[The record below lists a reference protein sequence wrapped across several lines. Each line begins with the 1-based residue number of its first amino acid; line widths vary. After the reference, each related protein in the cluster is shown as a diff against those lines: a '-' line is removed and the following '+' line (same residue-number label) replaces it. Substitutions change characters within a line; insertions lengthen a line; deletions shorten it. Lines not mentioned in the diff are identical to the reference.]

1 MDTETLTSIRKS
13 VELGDY
19 SGARDL
25 MKPLLVKREVAK
37 HPEALFLLGRTFF
50 DADKATARYLFE
62 AALALQPDYQEAGQY
77 EARCGS
83 SLGDLESFADDRHP
97 ACPTCKLRYRDH
109 EPFCPYC
116 GSSMEPAAA
125 TGGAF
130 EEQLKEVG
138 KDVIDAFMEF
148 SEREDVK
155 AAKEKIT
162 AAGKQAYVKAK
173 EFGES
178 EQAQDLKATAK
189 AIGIVAARKAKAI
202 GARKDVQAVKEKA
215 TTMGHDAAEKAKAF
229 SEREDVKEAVEKAGE
244 TSKNILMRIAR
255 YAGEEIARIRD
266 SEGPLRAWL
275 IGKWLVIVLVVL
287 LTINWI
293 FGDWL
298 D

>member
-1 MDTETLTSIRKS
+1 MDNDTLKSIREH
-13 VELGDY
+13 VEGGDF
-19 SGARDL
+19 SGARAL
-25 MKPLLVKREVAK
+25 LKTVLVKRDAARSPEV
-37 HPEALFLLGRTFF
+37 LYLLGRTFF

-62 AALALQPDYQEAGQY
+62 AALAIQPNYQEAGQY

-83 SLGDLESFADDRHP
+83 SLQDLETFSDQRHP
-97 ACPTCKLRYRDH
+97 ACPTCTLHYRDH

-116 GSSMEPAAA
+116 GASMEGKPG
-125 TGGAF
+125 TGETL

-138 KDVIDAFMEF
+138 KDVIGAIIEF

-215 TTMGHDAAEKAKAF
+215 TSLGHDAAEKAKAF
-229 SEREDVKEAVEKAGE
+229 SEREDVQEAVEKAGT
-244 TSKNILMRIAR
+244 TSKNILMKTAK
-255 YAGEEIARIRD
+255 YAGAEVGRIRD
-266 SEGPLRAWL
+266 SSGGLRAWL
-275 IGKWLVIVLVVL
+275 IGKWLAIVLVIL
-287 LTINWI
+287 LTINWL
-293 FGDWL
+293 FGD
-298 D
+298 

>member
-1 MDTETLTSIRKS
+1 MENESLKTVREHVDG
-13 VELGDY
+13 GDFA
-19 SGARDL
+19 GAREQL
-25 MKPLLVKREVAK
+25 KVMLQKGEAPRS
-37 HPEALFLLGRTFF
+37 PEALFLLGRTFF

-62 AALALQPDYQEAGQY
+62 SALALKPDYQEAGQF

-83 SLGDLESFADDRHP
+83 SLEDLENFADERHP
-97 ACPTCKLRYRDH
+97 ACPTCKLHYRDH
-109 EPFCPYC
+109 EPYCPYC
-116 GSSMEPAAA
+116 GASMEDIP
-125 TGGAF
+125 GKGDSL

-178 EQAQDLKATAK
+178 EQAQELKATAK
-189 AIGIVAARKAKAI
+189 AIGVVAARKAKAI

-215 TTMGHDAAEKAKAF
+215 TTLGHDAAEKAKAF

-244 TSKNILMRIAR
+244 TSKNILMRTAR
-255 YAGEEIARIRD
+255 YAGEEVARIRAA
-266 SEGPLRAWL
+266 EGGLRAWL
-275 IGKWLVIVLVVL
+275 IGKWLAIALVFL
-287 LTINWI
+287 LTLNWI
-293 FGDWL
+293 FGE
-298 D
+298 

>member
-1 MDTETLTSIRKS
+1 MENETLKAARLS
-13 VELGDY
+13 VEIGDFA
-19 SGARDL
+19 GAREHL
-25 MKPLLVKREVAK
+25 KTLLAKGEAAK
-37 HPEALFLLGRTFF
+37 HPEALYLFGRTFF
-50 DADKATARYLFE
+50 EKDKATARYFFE
-62 AALALQPDYQEAGQY
+62 SALALKPDYQEAGQY

-83 SLGDLESFADDRHP
+83 SLEDLESFADERHP
-97 ACPTCKLRYRDH
+97 ACPICKLHYRDH
-109 EPFCPYC
+109 EPYCPYC
-116 GSSMEPAAA
+116 GASMEDIP
-125 TGGAF
+125 GKNDSL

-178 EQAQDLKATAK
+178 EQAQELKATAK

-215 TTMGHDAAEKAKAF
+215 TTLGHDAAEKAKAF
-229 SEREDVKEAVEKAGE
+229 SEREDVKEAVEKAGQ
-244 TSKNILMRIAR
+244 TSKNILMRTAR
-255 YAGEEIARIRD
+255 YAGEEVARIRAA
-266 SEGPLRAWL
+266 EGGLRAWL

-287 LTINWI
+287 LTVNWI
-293 FGDWL
+293 FGD
-298 D
+298 